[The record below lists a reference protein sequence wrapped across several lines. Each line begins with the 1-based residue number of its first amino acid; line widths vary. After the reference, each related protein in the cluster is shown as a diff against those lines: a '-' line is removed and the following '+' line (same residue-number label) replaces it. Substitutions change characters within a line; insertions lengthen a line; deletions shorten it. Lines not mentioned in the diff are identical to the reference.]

1 MGPWEAPL
9 LSLAQG
15 RPRPGRPRPGEVPP
29 RKAPPPEG
37 PAHRRLLARR
47 PAPPAPMFP
56 RTRLAALPSLL
67 RALGPAPVA
76 AMRTGTFVVSQ
87 PLNYR
92 GGARVEPVDAS
103 GTEKAFEPATGNG
116 TGTGGSARVPA
127 KGRAGA
133 WRAGVGA
140 AVQRPGRRPRSPGA
154 DWTLGAASRG
164 EDGAAAPGVGISA
177 GDAQRGRENPL
188 LSPRE
193 PNQRGRGL
201 LCFGLLRFAGF
212 CEIPVGRKMRMFCT
226 NQNGHPGR

>member
-1 MGPWEAPL
+1 MSPWEA
-9 LSLAQG
+9 
-15 RPRPGRPRPGEVPP
+15 PP

-116 TGTGGSARVPA
+116 TGTSGSARVPA

-133 WRAGVGA
+133 WRAGVGGGGPA
-140 AVQRPGRRPRSPGA
+140 AWTASAKPRCGLDAWGSEQGRGRGRRPRG
-154 DWTLGAASRG
+154 GHMR
-164 EDGAAAPGVGISA
+164 
-177 GDAQRGRENPL
+177 RGRAAGAG
-188 LSPRE
+188 E
-193 PNQRGRGL
+193 PPAVARRAEPARKRA
-201 LCFGLLRFAGF
+201 FVFRFASL
-212 CEIPVGRKMRMFCT
+212 CWVL
-226 NQNGHPGR
+226 